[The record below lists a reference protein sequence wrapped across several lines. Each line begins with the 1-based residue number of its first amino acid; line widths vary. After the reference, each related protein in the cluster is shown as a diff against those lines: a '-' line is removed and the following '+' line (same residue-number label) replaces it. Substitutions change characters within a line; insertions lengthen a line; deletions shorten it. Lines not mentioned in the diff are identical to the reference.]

1 MRQGMTIALAFLI
14 CLFLILPLRQLLI
27 AFLPSE
33 FAGVGAIA
41 LLLTGLGF
49 LWRRTFAG
57 ADFVHSLKFA
67 LTAVLVIIG
76 LFGSLAYIGS
86 LRDDCTPNGWDI
98 GGEDS
103 GPCSVLPH
111 WMSLVFQ
118 HPMLLIVAIMLFGI
132 MGTVLFL
139 RRRVS

>member
-1 MRQGMTIALAFLI
+1 MRQGMTIALALLI
-14 CLFLILPLRQLLI
+14 CLFLILPLRQVLI

-41 LLLTGLGF
+41 LLVTGLGF

-86 LRDDCTPNGWDI
+86 LREDCTPNGWDV

-103 GPCSVLPH
+103 GSCNVLPH
-111 WMSLVFQ
+111 WVSLG
-118 HPMLLIVAIMLFGI
+118 L
-132 MGTVLFL
+132 
-139 RRRVS
+139 